1 MKKLITLVVLVACYF
16 VLEAQEKSWYVNTN
30 YEVMFSSAMVEYGS
44 NDVNNVVRFAPW
56 FNLQWE
62 YNYDFSQ
69 NAGFLVGL
77 GFRNLGFIYDV
88 PALGVEEGVNNNEQL
103 GGEYATNSKIR
114 KKFRNYTFG
123 IPVGFKLG
131 NMNRGFFMAG
141 YELEIPFAY
150 KEKTFINGDKEFKH
164 TRWFDS
170 AIPTF
175 YQSVFAGFQIPGGAL
190 IKFKYYF
197 TDFFNQS
204 FVQSTTPVDGGLNQN
219 VNWTSKKNFYPT
231 KANVFYVSITFRLLK
246 DTKFY
251 YSEFYDDGQYS
262 TTYN

>member
-1 MKKLITLVVLVACYF
+1 MKKLITLILFVACF
-16 VLEAQEKSWYVNTN
+16 LSIRAQEKSWYVNTN
-30 YEVMFSSAMVEYGS
+30 YEVMFSSAVVEYGS

-62 YNYDFSQ
+62 YNYDFSHK
-69 NAGFLVGL
+69 AGVLFGL

-88 PALGVEEGVNNNEQL
+88 PALGVEEGVENNDQL
-103 GGEYATNSKIR
+103 GGEYATNSSIR

-123 IPVGFKLG
+123 IPVGFKFG
-131 NMNRGFFMAG
+131 NMSRGFIMAG

-150 KEKTFINGDKEFKH
+150 KEKTFINGNKEFKH
-164 TRWFDS
+164 SNWFD
-170 AIPTF
+170 AAVPTF

-204 FVQSTTPVDGGLNQN
+204 HVQSTNDDMKN

-231 KANVFYVSITFRLLK
+231 KANVFYVSITFRLLR

-251 YSEFYDDGQYS
+251 YSEYYDDGNYS
-262 TTYN
+262 TTFN